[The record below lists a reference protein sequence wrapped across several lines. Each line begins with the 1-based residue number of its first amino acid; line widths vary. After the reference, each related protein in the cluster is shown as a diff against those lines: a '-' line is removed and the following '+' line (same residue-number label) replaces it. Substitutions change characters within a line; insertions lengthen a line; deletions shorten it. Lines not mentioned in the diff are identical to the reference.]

1 MPAKILETGRSYM
14 NPVDSEDYTKTYT
27 GTNVPAGY
35 TIQFQ
40 GVGPGG
46 YKFGKDQVFYLGEP
60 TEVCLDNCNAE
71 RTTIF
76 RYYSGKQRDHAYTK
90 SDVMEDTQEEFR
102 SYNREPRQRSAA
114 YFSLMKDSQTGT
126 SAVYRN
132 YDSVTNDTYLTTGS
146 GGELLGYIWTSESAA
161 NSSGLLKGGESV
173 TPLYEYKLPN
183 GVNRGPDTFYTI
195 NPVTEVNLEVGVAGV
210 PDCLDARQQQ
220 YAYVGIFGYVMTSTG
235 PRGKKRV
242 ENLGGP
248 RNTGEISRTGWYDWD
263 EAGNYAL
270 RDYLESMDNPSQS
283 GWGGSNVE
291 ILSTAAYYE
300 WFYGKNGP
308 VKGSVPRS
316 LNFHDA
322 FEGQFVYYLYD
333 TSYPWNGPVYGINFL
348 TTNAPCLQNSN
359 QQPTYEYHTFNYT
372 IKESAWVTQKTRI
385 YVDAPQNQV
394 GANESF
400 WGTCTDEH
408 RIFFRY
414 TSSTGFFGVG
424 ERINNWMISAC
435 RYFGDEMNCG
445 YMELTQINNETA
457 GNAFTYNQSFTS
469 TNGGSINVLA
479 GYGIKDKA
487 AFWGVYEFPKRVSY
501 VPVSLKEGALIPDRN
516 LDEAF
521 LEARIDEL
529 GKVASINII
538 NSGKDYKDPDLAIE
552 FPETLREQGFADD
565 MKFRQETFKND
576 TGINLQSKAI
586 EDPDFKDGEQS
597 SKDGTAS
604 ILNES
609 YKNESGFRGTLK
621 QARLRAVLD
630 DQGSIINVIIEDP
643 GQGYSPASQP
653 KILVAERYE
662 EQLEERGTDNQ
673 VQDLDSQYDSTLKT
687 GQLDPEMQ
695 EQVNANLDEF
705 KTGIAEYDQPRSEGT
720 VTSYINMP
728 DVNPE
733 EMSKDCESTP
743 KNCINLE
750 VAPGW
755 SDINNI
761 YDTDTTF
768 ASVRRYAPDFNE
780 RNAEISQMWQ
790 ISRETSD
797 EVNADTGGIDS
808 LYPQG
813 CEEWEQPNIFHVRR
827 FFDIPCP
834 YVTLDSDGEK
844 SVFGFMPY
852 KYCASQQETA
862 RVRVSM
868 EIEGDVSGAGAS
880 VSTAFNN
887 FLKTLPAPTLTR
899 PRKIT
904 NLPNGIKAHPCFQG
918 DAEGRCYQT
927 SAGQY
932 AFVPLGGDENTFDYG
947 LSGMSELG
955 QLQTWIGNNVSGYGG
970 STNFTYGYNTVSIA
984 ACSGGKLPNPCWHNF
999 VTDGVLDVN
1008 KGYDGGGSALSQADL
1023 CSSSPLQACS
1033 GTQGSALYQVV
1044 HAAISIDP
1052 NLVNADNYIEMGP
1065 YEGTLLYRNYSAA
1078 STKLLDDTMNNYGNP
1093 YFDECD
1099 LRFD

>member
-14 NPVDSEDYTKTYT
+14 NPVDSEDYTKVYT

-35 TIQFQ
+35 TITFQ

-60 TEVCLDNCNAE
+60 TETCLDNCNAE
-71 RTTIF
+71 RVAVY
-76 RYYSGKQRDHAYTK
+76 RYYSGKLRDHLY
-90 SDVMEDTQEEFR
+90 SRDEVVQEGQEEFR
-102 SYNREPRQRSAA
+102 SYNREPRQRNSQ

-126 SAVYRN
+126 VAVYSN
-132 YDSVTNDTYLTTGS
+132 YDSANNDSYLTTGS
-146 GGELLGYIWTSESAA
+146 GTTLLGYIWTSASNAA
-161 NSSGLLKGGESV
+161 SSGLMKGGEV
-173 TPLYEYKLPN
+173 AVPLYEYKLPN

-195 NPVTEVNLEVGVAGV
+195 NPVEEVNLETGVAGV
-210 PDCLDARQQQ
+210 PDCLDARQGQ
-220 YAYVGIFGYVMTSTG
+220 YAYVGIFGYIMTSSG
-235 PRGKKRV
+235 PRGKKKI
-242 ENLGGP
+242 ENLGGA
-248 RNTGEISRTGWYDWD
+248 RNTGEISRAGWYDWD

-308 VKGSVPRS
+308 VKGSVPKS

-348 TTNAPCLQNSN
+348 TTNAPCLQDSNS
-359 QQPTYEYHTFNYT
+359 QPTYEYHTFNYT
-372 IKESAWVTQKTRI
+372 IKESAWVTHKTRV
-385 YVDAPQNQV
+385 YVDAPAHQP

-400 WGTCTDEH
+400 WGTGTDEH

-414 TSSTGFFGVG
+414 TSNTGFFAVG

-445 YMELTQINNETA
+445 YMELTQINNETT
-457 GNAFTYNQSFTS
+457 GSTFTYNQSFTS

-501 VPVSLKEGALIPDRN
+501 VPVALKKGALIPERN
-516 LDEAF
+516 LNEAF
-521 LEARIDEL
+521 IEAIIDEK
-529 GKVASINII
+529 GKVAGVNII
-538 NSGKDYKDPDLAIE
+538 NSGKDYKDPDLGVE
-552 FPETLREQGFADD
+552 FPETMREQGFADPT
-565 MKFRQETFKND
+565 KFRQETFKND
-576 TGINLQSKAI
+576 TGIDLQAKEI

-597 SKDGTAS
+597 EKDATAV
-604 ILNES
+604 IMNNA
-609 YKNESGFRGTLK
+609 YKNESGFVGTLK
-621 QARLRAVLD
+621 QAQLRAVLD

-643 GQGYSPASQP
+643 GAGYSPSSQP
-653 KILVAERYE
+653 KVLVIQRYE
-662 EQLEERGTDNQ
+662 ENLEEPGTDGGIEGLNT
-673 VQDLDSQYDSTLKT
+673 QYDASLKT
-687 GQLDPEMQ
+687 GVLDPDMQ
-695 EQVNANLDEF
+695 EQVNNNLSNFSD
-705 KTGIAEYDQPRSEGT
+705 TIADYDVPRREGT
-720 VTSYINMP
+720 VTAYIDMP
-728 DVNPE
+728 DINPE

-743 KNCINLE
+743 QNCINLE
-750 VAPGW
+750 IPGGW
-755 SDINNI
+755 SDINAF
-761 YDTDTTF
+761 YDTDSTF
-768 ASVRRYAPDFNE
+768 ANLRQYAPEFNE
-780 RNAEISQMWQ
+780 RNTEISQMWAL
-790 ISRETSD
+790 SNETSK
-797 EVNADTGGIDS
+797 EVDADTAGINS
-808 LYPQG
+808 LYPSG
-813 CEEWEQPNIFHVRR
+813 CEEWAQPNMYHVRR

-834 YVTLDSDGEK
+834 YETLDADGEK
-844 SVFGFMPY
+844 SVFGFMPF
-852 KYCASQQETA
+852 KYCASQEETA
-862 RVRVSM
+862 NIRVSM

-880 VSTAFNN
+880 VNTSFMN
-887 FLKTLPAPTLTR
+887 FLKSLPAPTLTR
-899 PRKIT
+899 PRSIA
-904 NLPNGIKAHPCFQG
+904 NLPNGIKAHPCKQG
-918 DAEGRCYQT
+918 EAEGRCYRT

-932 AFVPLGGDENTFDYG
+932 AFVPLSGDENTFDYG
-947 LSGMSELG
+947 LSGMTELG

-970 STNFTYGYNTVSIA
+970 STNFTYGYNTAAIA

-999 VTDGVLDVN
+999 VTDGILDVN
-1008 KGYDGGGSALSQADL
+1008 KGYDGSGNALSQDDL

-1033 GTQGSALYQVV
+1033 GTNGSALYQVV

-1065 YEGTLLYRNYSAA
+1065 FEGTLLYRNYSAA
-1078 STKLLDDTMNNYGNP
+1078 STKLLEDTMNNYGNP